1 MKRKNFLCAVLALA
15 ALLTACSRTSIES
28 RPEAPRTNADD
39 PFSVSFKWWAITPL
53 EGYEAPAGEPSTL
66 RAGFG
71 EDSRSFLE
79 MNGTESEA
87 KVIWNAG
94 DRFIMVGLSGNS
106 YRYAYYTTTTG
117 GASAEFTTSQ
127 TNLFTPCYSVYPDV
141 STLGTGKDPNT
152 QKVYILLDVNIPH
165 EQEAVEG
172 NIAPGVNIAYAYS
185 ETQSADLRFHNMTS
199 LVRFR
204 LSGGI
209 AGEIKQVSL
218 KGNQTLSGDVVI
230 ATTDGNDAF
239 IDTGW
244 SLSGDEKYPSVILN
258 GDFRAGV
265 DYYIAVAPTSP
276 QLITMV
282 FENGNG
288 DSVTKYG
295 TQNVQFQQGRIS
307 DMGTIDLG
315 DSYDEP
321 DPTLDPILYMAS
333 SMSNPVTIAVIPDG
347 YTAEE
352 LSVYEAQA
360 KSGINALFA
369 TEPYK
374 TYRDY
379 FNVWILKV
387 ASHGS
392 GANIT
397 DGNGNVITATGCYF
411 NSGWGES
418 SYSDMRADDNTVF
431 SFVRDNCPDIVSGDR
446 TIAEVPVLMI
456 INDSRYGG
464 ICWNWSGG
472 KCYAMVPTT
481 SGNLSWFYPNNCAV
495 SDEDPSEGTRE
506 VSYEEKAELGFNTG
520 DWRNTLVHEFGGHG
534 FGRLSDEYWYTTDKG
549 AVSYISGHSWPLPM
563 GLNISA
569 SYSITPWDDDV
580 LSRRGELVAQ
590 NPLYARIGVFQGG
603 DVSILN
609 RWRSEK
615 ISCMIDNRFYFSTWQ
630 RMIIV
635 KRILSLAGEAF
646 DADAFYAL
654 DHPEDPVRDVSASP
668 VQGLQSQLPPI
679 PVPPGAPMRIVMA
692 D

>member
-28 RPEAPRTNADD
+28 RPEAPRTTADD
-39 PFSVSFKWWAITPL
+39 PFSVPFKWWAITPQ
-53 EGYEAPAGEPSTL
+53 EMHQAPAGETRSL

-87 KVIWNAG
+87 QVIWNAG
-94 DRFIMVGLSGNS
+94 DSFNMYGYNTENGYM
-106 YRYAYYTTTTG
+106 YRASYTTTEG
-117 GASAEFTTSQ
+117 GISAVFSTSYGVPS
-127 TNLFTPCYSVYPDV
+127 PCYSVYP
-141 STLGTGKDPNT
+141 GI
-152 QKVYILLDVNIPH
+152 QKWGQDDNGNLLFGVTIPH
-165 EQEAVEG
+165 EQDAVEG

-185 ETQSADLRFHNMTS
+185 ATQTADLRFHNMVS

-209 AGEIKQVSL
+209 AGEIKQVTLNGSR
-218 KGNQTLSGDVVI
+218 QLSGDVI
-230 ATTDGNDAF
+230 LFTNGDDAY
-239 IDTGW
+239 IDTSW
-244 SLSGDEKYPSVILN
+244 AFSEDEKYPSVILN

-265 DYYIAVAPTSP
+265 DYYIAVAPAYA
-276 QLITMV
+276 QAITMV
-282 FENGNG
+282 FKNSSG
-288 DSVTKYG
+288 DSVTKYSS
-295 TQNVQFQQGRIS
+295 NDVEFCQGRIS

-333 SMSNPVTIAVIPDG
+333 SKSNPVTIAVIPDG

-431 SFVRDNCPDIVSGDR
+431 SFVRENCPDIVSGDR

-464 ICWNWSGG
+464 ICWNWSNGQ
-472 KCYAMVPTT
+472 CYAMVPTT
-481 SGNLSWFYPNNCAV
+481 AGNLSWAYPNNCAV

-569 SYSITPWDDDV
+569 AYDPTPWDDDV
-580 LSRRGELVAQ
+580 LSRRAELVAQ

-654 DHPEDPVRDVSASP
+654 DHPEDPVRDITTSL